1 MMKFMDYDE
10 VKAEKVCA
18 ALAAG
23 ILLIEYCPSD
33 EDIYDEIIVKK
44 GRPRV
49 IDVYQWLAD
58 KPDFAAVYKIARI
71 NQAMSMAERAL
82 VSLNNFVNNPVDAA
96 MAKARSEALRWMAA
110 RMDRNTFGDQSN
122 RVEPV
127 QIIVRTTLGDED
139 TDPTI
144 GQNEYKATVPVG
156 VPAGAPTD
164 PKPQASPVPTPK
176 RGSVAPITLVQ

>member
-1 MMKFMDYDE
+1 MQFMPYDE
-10 VKAEKVCA
+10 DKAEKVCA

-23 ILLIEYCPSD
+23 VLLIEYCPSD
-33 EDIYDEIIVKK
+33 DDDFDTRHDKR

-58 KPDFAAVYKIARI
+58 KPEFAAVYKIARL

-82 VSLNNFVNNPVDAA
+82 AITSTFVATSVDAS
-96 MAKARSEALRWMAA
+96 MVKAKSEALRWMAA

-127 QIIVRTTLGDED
+127 QIVVNTTLGNKD

-144 GQNEYKATVPVG
+144 GQNMYKAVAHGSSDPHATPE
-156 VPAGAPTD
+156 
-164 PKPQASPVPTPK
+164 PKPEPVDAN
-176 RGSVAPITLVQ
+176 GAA

>member
-1 MMKFMDYDE
+1 MKYSED
-10 VKAEKVCA
+10 KAERVCA

-23 ILLIEYCPSD
+23 ILLIEYCPA
-33 EDIYDEIIVKK
+33 EDDDHATLVDKV

-49 IDVYQWLAD
+49 IDVYQWLSD
-58 KPDFAAVYKIARI
+58 QPEFAAVYKVARI

-82 VSLNNFVNNPVDAA
+82 VVVNGFASTAVDAS
-96 MAKARSEALRWMAA
+96 MIKAKSEALRWMAA

-127 QIIVRTTLGDED
+127 HIVVNTTLGNED

-144 GQNEYKATVPVG
+144 GQNQYKG
-156 VPAGAPTD
+156 VVD
-164 PKPQASPVPTPK
+164 EQALADQSRLTSAEITK
-176 RGSVAPITLVQ
+176 IRGPIDR

>member
-1 MMKFMDYDE
+1 MKFMDYDE
-10 VKAEKVCA
+10 SQAEKVCA

-23 ILLIEYCPSD
+23 VLLIEYCPGPD
-33 EDIYDEIIVKK
+33 DNFETEYEKR

-58 KPDFAAVYKIARI
+58 KPDFAAVYKVARI

-82 VSLNNFVNNPVDAA
+82 LVTNTFAATAVDAS
-96 MAKARSEALRWMAA
+96 MIKAKSEALRWMAA

-127 QIIVRTTLGDED
+127 HIVVNTTLGNED
-139 TDPTI
+139 TDPSL
-144 GQNEYKATVPVG
+144 GQNMYSGQVTVEPEPG
-156 VPAGAPTD
+156 D
-164 PKPQASPVPTPK
+164 SPL
-176 RGSVAPITLVQ
+176 I